1 MGLHEMK
8 GALLQEDLDTFR
20 PLVEWLERRSFSL
33 VPMDEVPST
42 GQDEA
47 PATGPGDAAT
57 DTLSASG

>member
-33 VPMDEVPST
+33 VPTD
-42 GQDEA
+42 DA
-47 PATGPGDAAT
+47 PATGPGEPPA